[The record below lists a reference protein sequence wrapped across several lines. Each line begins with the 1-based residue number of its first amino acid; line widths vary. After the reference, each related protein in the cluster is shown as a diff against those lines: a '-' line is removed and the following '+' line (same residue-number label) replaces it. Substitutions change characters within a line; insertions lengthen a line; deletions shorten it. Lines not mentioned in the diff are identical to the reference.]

1 MTVVSLFFGFFAC
14 YDVDMYLDLSVPINE
29 DTPVYPGDPKA
40 VIKPAGVLKND
51 GYCDH
56 FVSMGTHVGTHVDA
70 PAHMLENGATLEK
83 IDVERFIGRGRLVE
97 VQNKKFDLAAVEAA
111 GIQAGDIV
119 LFRTGMS
126 EKYQDK
132 VYFED
137 YPTMSEKVAK
147 YLVEAKVS
155 MIGVDTC
162 SVDNQDGF
170 PIHKILLGGD
180 VLIIENLTNLSQLV
194 GKSFKVYA
202 LPLSL
207 QIDGSP
213 ARVIAEV
220 VK

>member
-1 MTVVSLFFGFFAC
+1 
-14 YDVDMYLDLSVPINE
+14 MYVDLSVALNE
-29 DTPVYPGDPKA
+29 QTPVYPGDPATKISPVGLLA
-40 VIKPAGVLKND
+40 ND

-56 FVSMGTHVGTHVDA
+56 YISLGTHVGTHIDA
-70 PAHMLENGATLEK
+70 PMHMLEGGKSLDQIPLEQF
-83 IDVERFIGRGRLVE
+83 VSSGRLAE
-97 VQNKKFDLAAVEAA
+97 VAGSNFESVKQA

-126 EKYQDK
+126 DRYHEKE
-132 VYFED
+132 YFED
-137 YPTMSEKVAK
+137 YPAMSEEVAK
-147 YLVEAKVS
+147 YLVGAKVK
-155 MIGVDTC
+155 MVGVDTC

-180 VLIIENLTNLSQLV
+180 VLIIENLTNLDQLT
-194 GKSFKVYA
+194 GRDFNVYA

-220 VK
+220 IK